1 MEHKDRVCEETISWL
16 TDGAVGTHPVRITA
30 AEARVGE
37 VSAMPTALVW
47 ALDPCQLTVETTP
60 ARAAQTFPIHTD
72 AMTGAGGI
80 QAVN

>member
-1 MEHKDRVCEETISWL
+1 MCEETISWL

-30 AEARVGE
+30 AEARIGE
-37 VSAMPTALVW
+37 VSAVPTALVR
-47 ALDPCQLTVETTP
+47 ALDSCQLTVETAP
-60 ARAAQTFPIHTD
+60 ARAAQAFSIHTD